1 MEWGDVITLVLVLVA
16 LWTFMPRHFRHVL
29 RGAIVPALSAVVDMI
44 RACKAPVVYVAY
56 RVLLGR
62 YPPSYYVENDD
73 AAEELM
79 YQEPPFSAGE
89 TNAETAETPHL
100 NAETVAETFTLGEIE
115 ALARLVAA
123 GKLGLTEAVKIGAD
137 AKSGERYQ
145 QRSRAIKARVED
157 LRDKYPQRTSDQ
169 ETKRRELGLSK
180 R

>member
-1 MEWGDVITLVLVLVA
+1 
-16 LWTFMPRHFRHVL
+16 
-29 RGAIVPALSAVVDMI
+29 
-44 RACKAPVVYVAY
+44 
-56 RVLLGR
+56 
-62 YPPSYYVENDD
+62 
-73 AAEELM
+73 M